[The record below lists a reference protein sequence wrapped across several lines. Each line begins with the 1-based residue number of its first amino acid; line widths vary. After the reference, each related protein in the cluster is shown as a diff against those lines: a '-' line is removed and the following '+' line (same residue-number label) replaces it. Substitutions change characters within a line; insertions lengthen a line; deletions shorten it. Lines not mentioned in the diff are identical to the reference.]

1 MGITVT
7 SNKGSG
13 NFEPC
18 PEYTGRAVCVD
29 ITPLKS
35 YETQYGIKQKFK
47 IAFELDLIDKSRN
60 PVQPWVVMTAPMTPS
75 LHEKAGLTRFLKD
88 WFGRPLT
95 AEETNNLDL
104 DGLIGRPATVV
115 IVHEKSQDGTKT
127 FGNIKL
133 IMAHKAGEPLKPSGL
148 WVRLED
154 RPPKDDDQVKII
166 RPDGSTNRQPDLGKT
181 LVHVGKFKGTP
192 ISDLTESAVNGLAEV
207 WVPKA
212 MASKDITAEDKRL
225 IAAINARLEE
235 FKSNREITD
244 CDDILF

>member
-7 SNKGSG
+7 SNKGGG

-29 ITPLKS
+29 ITPLKA
-35 YETQYGIKQKFK
+35 YETQYGTKQKFK

-127 FGNIKL
+127 FANIKL

-154 RPPKDDDQVKII
+154 RPPKDDDQVKIVTPATADPVKLADI
-166 RPDGSTNRQPDLGKT
+166 K
-181 LVHVGKFKGTP
+181 VHVGKFRGTP
-192 ISDLTESAVNGLAEV
+192 LSELTSDAVRGLAEH
-207 WVPKA
+207 WLPKA
-212 MASKDITAEDKRL
+212 KVAPGKSPEDIML
-225 IAAINARLEE
+225 IAAVTKRLEE
-235 FKSNREITD
+235 IEKAEDPSF
-244 CDDILF
+244 DDVPF

>member
-7 SNKGSG
+7 SNKGGG

-29 ITPLKS
+29 ITPLKA
-35 YETQYGIKQKFK
+35 YETQYGTKQKFK

-127 FGNIKL
+127 FANIKL
-133 IMAHKAGEPLKPSGL
+133 IMPHKHGEALKPSGL

-154 RPPKDDDQVKII
+154 RPPKEDDQVKIVTPATADPVKLADI
-166 RPDGSTNRQPDLGKT
+166 K
-181 LVHVGKFKGTP
+181 VHVGKFRGTP
-192 ISDLTESAVNGLAEV
+192 LSELTSDAVRGLAEH
-207 WVPKA
+207 WLPKA
-212 MASKDITAEDKRL
+212 KVAPGKSPEDIML
-225 IAAINARLEE
+225 IAAVTKRLEE
-235 FKSNREITD
+235 ISAMED
-244 CDDILF
+244 PSDSDIPF

>member
-7 SNKGSG
+7 SNKGGG

-29 ITPLKS
+29 ITPLKA
-35 YETQYGIKQKFK
+35 YETQYGTKQKFK
-47 IAFELDLIDKSRN
+47 IAFELDLVDKSRN
-60 PVQPWVVMTAPMTPS
+60 PAQPWVVMTAPMTPS

-127 FGNIKL
+127 FANIKL
-133 IMAHKAGEPLKPSGL
+133 IMPHKHGEPLKPSGL
-148 WVRLED
+148 WVRLQD
-154 RPPKDDDQVKII
+154 RPPKEDDKVTTVVPATASPVKLA
-166 RPDGSTNRQPDLGKT
+166 DVK
-181 LVHVGKFKGTP
+181 VHVGKFKGVPLSELT
-192 ISDLTESAVNGLAEV
+192 SDAVRGLAEH
-207 WVPKA
+207 WLPKA
-212 MASKDITAEDKRL
+212 KVNSGKTAEDIML
-225 IAAINARLEE
+225 IAAVTKRLEE
-235 FKSNREITD
+235 IEKAEDPSF
-244 CDDILF
+244 DDVPF

>member
-7 SNKGSG
+7 SNKGGG
-13 NFEPC
+13 NYEPC

-29 ITPLKS
+29 ITPLKA
-35 YETQYGIKQKFK
+35 YETQYGTKQKFK

-95 AEETNNLDL
+95 AEETNNFDL
-104 DGLIGRPATVV
+104 DSLIGRPATVV

-127 FGNIKL
+127 FANIKL

-154 RPPKDDDQVKII
+154 RPPKNDDQVKTVV
-166 RPDGSTNRQPDLGKT
+166 PDTAAPVKLADIK
-181 LVHVGKFKGTP
+181 VHVGKFRGTP
-192 ISDLTESAVNGLAEV
+192 LSELTSDAVRGLAEH
-207 WVPKA
+207 WLPKA
-212 MASKDITAEDKRL
+212 KVAPGKSPEDIML
-225 IAAINARLEE
+225 IAAVTKRLEE
-235 FKSNREITD
+235 IEKAEDPSF
-244 CDDILF
+244 DDLPF